1 MTTYSLIRAQDLVMP
16 MSTLYFLIFLWQL
29 KIPMKDI
36 ESDEPPQINNKPN
49 FDTEAILIC
58 LQVLTVTTFVS
69 PFTIRSTVLEV
80 VWKL

>member
-49 FDTEAILIC
+49 FDTEAINLLPGSDCRDLC
-58 LQVLTVTTFVS
+58 LALD
-69 PFTIRSTVLEV
+69 
-80 VWKL
+80 